1 MIFLSCKEDLY
12 TYNAYHLAKAFFPE
26 EEVRQTVNRGLGET
40 LRMEFPDGR
49 ILPVVVDEPYV
60 VAGPFEVVFQSESLE
75 YAAIV
80 GMQGEGQ

>member
-1 MIFLSCKEDLY
+1 MKIAS
-12 TYNAYHLAKAFFPE
+12 AYSFDH
-26 EEVRQTVNRGLGET
+26 VRISPQKQI
-40 LRMEFPDGR
+40 PDGR